1 MNETSTRPRT
11 MPDETF
17 PRWASGTWFR
27 PADEKVHARANGG
40 ADVVDVCANCGLDF
54 MEHVNAMC
62 PK

>member
-1 MNETSTRPRT
+1 